1 MRTILPLVVLLA
13 ACQPGAPSL
22 PPGAGDGA
30 LSDEIF
36 LTEPEAFGANCW
48 ARDTIPAVMGK
59 GEGDVLV
66 APEQRGLDG
75 VLLQPAIYRKTEVD
89 VVVTP
94 ARPFWFRAPCPPA
107 FDVEFVSSVQRA
119 LEARGGYT
127 GPITGL
133 LDARTQA
140 AIRRY
145 QAVQGLESA
154 VLSLKAAQ
162 QLGLANYDLD
172 AFGR

>member
-1 MRTILPLVVLLA
+1 MRAILPLVLLLA
-13 ACQPGAPSL
+13 ACQPGTPTL
-22 PPGAGDGA
+22 PPSAGDGA
-30 LSDEIF
+30 LRGEIF
-36 LTEPEAFGANCW
+36 MTEPEAFGQNCW
-48 ARDTIPAVMGK
+48 ARDMIPPVMGK
-59 GEGDVLV
+59 GLGDVLV

-75 VLLQPAIYRKTEVD
+75 VLLQPAIYRKAEID

-107 FDVEFVSSVQRA
+107 FDAEFVSSVQRA
-119 LEARGGYT
+119 LEVRGGYN
-127 GPITGL
+127 GPITGV

-145 QAVQGLESA
+145 QSLQGLDSA

>member
-1 MRTILPLVVLLA
+1 MRAIVPFVMVLA
-13 ACQPGAPSL
+13 ACQPSVTSL
-22 PPGAGDGA
+22 PPGAGDTA
-30 LSDEIF
+30 LQGEIF
-36 LTEPEAFGANCW
+36 LTEPEPFGLNCW
-48 ARDTIPAVMGK
+48 ARDQIPAVMGK

-75 VLLQPAIYRKTEVD
+75 ILLQPAIYRKAQID
-89 VVVTP
+89 VIVEP

-107 FDVEFVSSVQRA
+107 LDNDFVSSGLRA
-119 LEARGGYT
+119 LEVRCGYI
-127 GPITGL
+127 GPITVV

-145 QAVQGLESA
+145 QAVQGLDSA

-172 AFGR
+172 AF